1 MQAAHKPPAVSPDM
15 IPKIAIHSAKTRLN
29 ATLLL
34 VALLVTP
41 CFSFAQ
47 AKLVQ
52 TPYREP
58 HVVFDFYFDDPA
70 KINAA
75 LYWIRALINPLTEAP
90 YDMAPELMSIK
101 AVIHGTE
108 IVTLA
113 KKNYDKYRDA
123 VERMRYY
130 AGL

>member
-1 MQAAHKPPAVSPDM
+1 M

-29 ATLLL
+29 AALLL

-58 HVVFDFYFDDPA
+58 RVVFDLYF
-70 KINAA
+70 
-75 LYWIRALINPLTEAP
+75 
-90 YDMAPELMSIK
+90 
-101 AVIHGTE
+101 
-108 IVTLA
+108 
-113 KKNYDKYRDA
+113 DKYRDA

-130 AGL
+130 AGLGVEFKVCGLAAHDYGYRPEDFQDFVQIVPSAITELAHWQMQGYALITPVVLEKKFSIEAIR